1 MRSVEDHAG
10 PQLSHASAQRG
21 EFEDHAFLEVI
32 ATTGRALGAANVPYV
47 FMGGLASTTHGRP
60 RWTHDLDVFV
70 KPQDALRALD
80 ALKQAGFETERTDE
94 AWLYKGFLKNV
105 MVDII
110 FKSKGSIYFD
120 DQMFERSVVAP
131 FQGQAVR
138 FIPPEDLIVIKAAV
152 ADEIG
157 PRHWHDALGIIAAS
171 KIDWEYLLARARSSP
186 RRVLA
191 LLLYA
196 QSEDLMVPNRVI
208 RRLFHDLYDT

>member
-10 PQLSHASAQRG
+10 PQMSHASAQRG

-32 ATTGRALGAANVPYV
+32 AITGRALGGASVPYV

-138 FIPPEDLIVIKAAV
+138 FIPPEDLVVIKAAV